1 MTRGAEKVIGVL
13 GGMGPEATLSFYE
26 KLIANTPARRDQDHL
41 RVVIDANP
49 KVPDRTA
56 ALLNQGDS
64 PVPMMVAGL
73 EALAL
78 AGADFVVIP
87 CVSAHGF
94 LEDLRSRASLPLVS
108 MLEVVADHVR
118 GHHPGVKT
126 VGLLATTGTVESGAF
141 AQALRRAGIGV
152 LLPGAEDQQAVMA
165 AIYAVKGEGSEEQ
178 RTAARTA
185 LIAVAERLV
194 SAGAQAI
201 VLGCTELPLVVGRG
215 DLAVPVFDSVLIL
228 ARAAITLAGREPR
241 PAEPA

>member
-1 MTRGAEKVIGVL
+1 MTEGPEKVIGVL

-26 KLIANTPARRDQDHL
+26 KVIANTPARRDQDHL

-56 ALLNQGDS
+56 ALLHDGDS

-87 CVSAHGF
+87 CVTAHGF
-94 LEDLRSRASLPLVS
+94 LEDLRHRAVLPLVS
-108 MLEVVADHVR
+108 MLEVMADHVR
-118 GHHPGVKT
+118 GQHPGVKS

-141 AQALRRAGIGV
+141 AEALGRGGIDV
-152 LLPGAEDQQAVMA
+152 LLPGNEDQQAVMA
-165 AIYAVKGEGSEEQ
+165 AIYAIKGSPSAEQ
-178 RTAARTA
+178 RQAARGA
-185 LIAVAERLV
+185 LLAVAERLV

-215 DLAVPVFDSVLIL
+215 DLAVPVLDSVLIL

-241 PAEPA
+241 PAEPS